1 MYEAMMREAKEEL
14 GIEVRVSDI
23 IDTFVV
29 NRKNVSLP
37 SYFDVYFE
45 IKSYVGE
52 IKINEKDKCEE
63 LVWAR
68 IDDLPSD
75 MITFEKEAIANN
87 NKGIKFS
94 VILADNEEKLVKMKS
109 VNL

>member
-1 MYEAMMREAKEEL
+1 MRTNPQCL
-14 GIEVRVSDI
+14 IRDNIVLV
-23 IDTFVV
+23 
-29 NRKNVSLP
+29 
-37 SYFDVYFE
+37 
-45 IKSYVGE
+45 
-52 IKINEKDKCEE
+52 KDK
-63 LVWAR
+63 LIDFVWAR

-109 VNL
+109 VNS